1 MKGVSQEFVVKA
13 KNIPLLREM
22 PANPTIV
29 GGLKRNF
36 G

>member
-1 MKGVSQEFVVKA
+1 MKRVSQEFVVKT

-22 PANPTIV
+22 PAKLTIV
-29 GGLKRNF
+29 GGPKQNF